1 MIAPRILSRSALA
14 FAASVVCCVSPV
26 VLGAD
31 WPQFLGPAR
40 NGTTVDTVRVPF
52 AAQGPS
58 RLWNH
63 KIGQGFAGPVIADGK
78 VVLFHRVGDEE
89 VVEAFTLET
98 GKPRWRHAYPTAY
111 SDDLGFDEGPRGT
124 PCVRGGRVV
133 TFGAEGRLTCVS
145 LVDGK
150 PLWQVDTKAQ
160 FHADKGFF
168 GPACSPLIEG
178 ALVLLNIG
186 GKDGSGVAAFAIET
200 GKLAW
205 KLTDDEAGYAS
216 PVTIGDAGGRL
227 ALFFTRSG
235 LVGVEPTAGKL
246 RFEFPWRAKMHASVN
261 AASPVVEGDQIL
273 LTSSYGAGAVLLRLK
288 PGGGGV
294 EKVWSG
300 DDSISAHYATP
311 VKHGAFLY
319 GFHGRQESGTRL
331 RCIEW
336 RSGKVR
342 WEIEM
347 KAGTVAVAGDKLVL
361 LAESGEL
368 TIATATPDA
377 FNPLDRAQVLG
388 SGTRAPFALSAGLLV
403 ARDKAQIIGL
413 DLRP

>member
-1 MIAPRILSRSALA
+1 MLPPRILHRSALA
-14 FAASVVCCVSPV
+14 IAASVACCVSPV
-26 VLGAD
+26 VTGAD

-40 NGTTVDTVRVPF
+40 DGSTVDTVRVPF
-52 AAQGPS
+52 AAQGPA

-78 VVLFHRVGDEE
+78 VVLFHRLGDEE
-89 VVEAFTLET
+89 VVEAFDRET
-98 GKPRWRHAYPTAY
+98 GKPRWRHSYPTAY
-111 SDDLGFDEGPRGT
+111 SDDFGFDEGPRAT

-145 LVDGK
+145 LIDGK
-150 PLWQVDTKAQ
+150 QLWQVDTKAQ

-168 GPACSPLIEG
+168 GPACSPLIDG

-186 GKDGSGVAAFAIET
+186 GKDGAGVAAFAVET

-205 KLTDDEAGYAS
+205 KLTDHEAGYAS
-216 PVTIGDAGGRL
+216 PVTIGGAAGHL

-246 RFEFPWRAKMHASVN
+246 RFEYPWRARMHASVN
-261 AASPVVEGDQIL
+261 AASPVVDGDGIF
-273 LTSSYGAGAVLLRLK
+273 LTSSYGAGGVLLRLE

-294 EKVWSG
+294 DKVWSG
-300 DDSISAHYATP
+300 DDSLSAHYATP

-336 RSGKVR
+336 SSGKVR
-342 WEIEM
+342 WDVEM
-347 KAGTVAVAGDKLVL
+347 KAGTIAVAGDKLVV

-368 TIATATPDA
+368 TIASARPDA
-377 FNPLDRAQVLG
+377 FDPLARAQILG
-388 SGTRAPFALSAGLLV
+388 SGTRAPFALSEGLLV
-403 ARDKAQIIGL
+403 ARDKAQVVVF